1 MAKPGLAQSR
11 RLGDRVVT
19 RAFISCDWGTSVLR
33 LRYVDA
39 GEGLVLTE
47 TSSDDGMKRT
57 YAGWRRRGGDRVAA
71 CYQVLERQVAR
82 IEPAGGFPEPDLP
95 LVVSGMASSSIGLL
109 ELPYG
114 GLPFPLDG
122 AALPHRVLDRRL
134 RGGQPVVLL
143 SGLRTDADVMR
154 GEETQMVGLRAGLGL
169 EAMDGIFVLPG
180 THSKHI
186 VVETGR
192 ITGFRTYMTGE
203 LFDVLARHSV
213 LGESIAG
220 AGRDHEPAQ
229 ALDGAPHGFRD
240 AGVPDGLDAGVVEGN
255 ADAFDDGVLDGSREA
270 LPHALFRVRA
280 GALLGDRDPPGSF
293 WYLSGL
299 LIGAELGSLRHPTR
313 PIHLAAGARL
323 ARLYRRAFEA
333 LRFEDRVRVLPP
345 QLVDHSTARGQ
356 LELLRA
362 MGGLRTEPTPTPWPH
377 S

>member
-1 MAKPGLAQSR
+1 MAKPGLAQPR
-11 RLGDRVVT
+11 WFRDRVVT

-33 LRYVDA
+33 LRCMDA
-39 GEGLVLTE
+39 GDGRVLAE

-57 YAGWRRRGGDRVAA
+57 YAAWRRRGGDRVAA
-71 CYQVLERQVAR
+71 CYEVLERQLAR

-192 ITGFRTYMTGE
+192 IMSFRTYMTGE

-220 AGRDHEPAQ
+220 AGRDDDLAG
-229 ALDGAPHGFRD
+229 ALDG
-240 AGVPDGLDAGVVEGN
+240 
-255 ADAFDDGVLDGSREA
+255 FDDGVLDGSRES

-280 GALLGDRDPPGSF
+280 GALLGDRDPAGSF

-299 LIGAELGSLRHPTR
+299 LIGAELGSLRRHPTR
-313 PIHLAAGARL
+313 PVHLAAGARL
-323 ARLYRRAFEA
+323 ARLYGRAFEA
-333 LRFEDRVRVLPP
+333 LRFGGRVRVLPP
-345 QLVDHSTARGQ
+345 ELVDHSTARGQ
-356 LELLRA
+356 LELLRT
-362 MGGLRTEPTPTPWPH
+362 MGSAYRQPADA
-377 S
+377 